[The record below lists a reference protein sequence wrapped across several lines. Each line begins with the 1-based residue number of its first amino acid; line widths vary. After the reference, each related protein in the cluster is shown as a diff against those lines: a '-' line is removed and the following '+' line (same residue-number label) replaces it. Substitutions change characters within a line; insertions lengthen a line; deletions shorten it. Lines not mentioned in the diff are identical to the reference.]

1 VYQRWQTIT
10 DNAQPNGAEKAINV
24 LTDINDDEKTL
35 LKACVAGLKGNI
47 EKGVSFA
54 HNPPQK

>member
-1 VYQRWQTIT
+1 LLDASRILTSR
-10 DNAQPNGAEKAINV
+10 QPNGAEKAIDI
-24 LTDINDDEKTL
+24 LGDITDKEKTL
-35 LKACVAGLKGNI
+35 LEKCLSGLKDNI